1 MTLCLFGIHNLT
13 KTEEKHIK
21 VGFIFVGD
29 EITPYTNNFIKARN
43 HIKEVYGDR
52 IECVT
57 TYNVTEGQIEKP
69 LQELIDGGCDYI
81 IAASYGYGPDVKAV
95 AKKYPNIQFC
105 VPTGDNA
112 NEKPVLSNYHNCFGE
127 IYQGRYVC
135 GKVAGMKIKQM
146 IDENIITKEQF
157 VKFVENSVK
166 FEELMMMYRC
176 AIREV
181 QTKLEILNDEFK
193 TKRQR
198 NPIDSIR
205 SRIKSPLSIYEKL
218 KRRNHPISIQSIA
231 DNLNDVAG
239 IRVVCPF
246 ISDIYDV
253 ARMLI
258 SQDDVEVMEV
268 KDYIKNPKPNGY
280 RSLHYVVIIPIFLSS
295 GKEYMKVEVQIR
307 TIAMNFWASL
317 EHQMHYKQFDNDD
330 MPEIVKQLTE
340 CAENIYH
347 TDVRMQEIREDIHK
361 FNE

>member
-1 MTLCLFGIHNLT
+1 M
-13 KTEEKHIK
+13 
-21 VGFIFVGD
+21 
-29 EITPYTNNFIKARN
+29 
-43 HIKEVYGDR
+43 
-52 IECVT
+52 
-57 TYNVTEGQIEKP
+57 
-69 LQELIDGGCDYI
+69 
-81 IAASYGYGPDVKAV
+81 S
-95 AKKYPNIQFC
+95 
-105 VPTGDNA
+105 
-112 NEKPVLSNYHNCFGE
+112 
-127 IYQGRYVC
+127 
-135 GKVAGMKIKQM
+135 
-146 IDENIITKEQF
+146 
-157 VKFVENSVK
+157 
-166 FEELMMMYRC
+166 
-176 AIREV
+176 
-181 QTKLEILNDEFK
+181 
-193 TKRQR
+193 
-198 NPIDSIR
+198 
-205 SRIKSPLSIYEKL
+205 
-218 KRRNHPISIQSIA
+218 
-231 DNLNDVAG
+231 G

>member
-1 MTLCLFGIHNLT
+1 MNELELLNG
-13 KTEEKHIK
+13 TEEVI
-21 VGFIFVGD
+21 
-29 EITPYTNNFIKARN
+29 P
-43 HIKEVYGDR
+43 
-52 IECVT
+52 
-57 TYNVTEGQIEKP
+57 
-69 LQELIDGGCDYI
+69 
-81 IAASYGYGPDVKAV
+81 
-95 AKKYPNIQFC
+95 
-105 VPTGDNA
+105 
-112 NEKPVLSNYHNCFGE
+112 
-127 IYQGRYVC
+127 
-135 GKVAGMKIKQM
+135 
-146 IDENIITKEQF
+146 ENIITKEQF

-218 KRRNHPISIQSIA
+218 KRRNYPVSIQSIA
-231 DNLNDVAG
+231 DNLN
-239 IRVVCPF
+239 
-246 ISDIYDV
+246 DV

-340 CAENIYH
+340 CAENIYQ

>member
-1 MTLCLFGIHNLT
+1 MNELELLND
-13 KTEEKHIK
+13 TEE
-21 VGFIFVGD
+21 
-29 EITPYTNNFIKARN
+29 
-43 HIKEVYGDR
+43 
-52 IECVT
+52 
-57 TYNVTEGQIEKP
+57 
-69 LQELIDGGCDYI
+69 I
-81 IAASYGYGPDVKAV
+81 IP
-95 AKKYPNIQFC
+95 
-105 VPTGDNA
+105 
-112 NEKPVLSNYHNCFGE
+112 
-127 IYQGRYVC
+127 
-135 GKVAGMKIKQM
+135 
-146 IDENIITKEQF
+146 ENIITKEQF

-205 SRIKSPLSIYEKL
+205 SRIKSPLSMYEKL

-231 DNLNDVAG
+231 DNLNDVAR

-280 RSLHYVVIIPIFLSS
+280 RSLHYV

>member
-1 MTLCLFGIHNLT
+1 MFIMVTWSSSTQIFQQALFCEISGLLWDVEYLC
-13 KTEEKHIK
+13 
-21 VGFIFVGD
+21 
-29 EITPYTNNFIKARN
+29 
-43 HIKEVYGDR
+43 
-52 IECVT
+52 
-57 TYNVTEGQIEKP
+57 
-69 LQELIDGGCDYI
+69 
-81 IAASYGYGPDVKAV
+81 
-95 AKKYPNIQFC
+95 QFC
-105 VPTGDNA
+105 FTSRN
-112 NEKPVLSNYHNCFGE
+112 KLTY
-127 IYQGRYVC
+127 
-135 GKVAGMKIKQM
+135 
-146 IDENIITKEQF
+146 
-157 VKFVENSVK
+157 
-166 FEELMMMYRC
+166 FEYSFQINDKASLG
-176 AIREV
+176 
-181 QTKLEILNDEFK
+181 TKLEILNDEFK

-218 KRRNHPISIQSIA
+218 KRRNYPVSIQSIA

-340 CAENIYH
+340 CAENIYQ

>member
-1 MTLCLFGIHNLT
+1 MDKLGLLDD
-13 KTEEKHIK
+13 
-21 VGFIFVGD
+21 D
-29 EITPYTNNFIKARN
+29 E
-43 HIKEVYGDR
+43 
-52 IECVT
+52 
-57 TYNVTEGQIEKP
+57 Q
-69 LQELIDGGCDYI
+69 LM
-81 IAASYGYGPDVKAV
+81 
-95 AKKYPNIQFC
+95 
-105 VPTGDNA
+105 VP
-112 NEKPVLSNYHNCFGE
+112 E
-127 IYQGRYVC
+127 IV
-135 GKVAGMKIKQM
+135 
-146 IDENIITKEQF
+146 NKEQF
-157 VKFVENSVK
+157 MKFVENSSK

-205 SRIKSPLSIYEKL
+205 SRIKTPMSIYEKL
-218 KRRNHPISIQSIA
+218 RRRDYPISIQSIA

-253 ARMLI
+253 AKMLI
-258 SQDDVEVMEV
+258 SQDDIEVMEV

-317 EHQMHYKQFDNDD
+317 EHQMHYKQFENNE
-330 MPEIVKQLTE
+330 MPEIVNQLTD
-340 CAENIYH
+340 CAESIYR

-361 FNE
+361 INLD

>member
-1 MTLCLFGIHNLT
+1 MDELELLSDDEQLIMPDILT
-13 KTEEKHIK
+13 
-21 VGFIFVGD
+21 
-29 EITPYTNNFIKARN
+29 R
-43 HIKEVYGDR
+43 
-52 IECVT
+52 
-57 TYNVTEGQIEKP
+57 
-69 LQELIDGGCDYI
+69 
-81 IAASYGYGPDVKAV
+81 
-95 AKKYPNIQFC
+95 
-105 VPTGDNA
+105 
-112 NEKPVLSNYHNCFGE
+112 
-127 IYQGRYVC
+127 
-135 GKVAGMKIKQM
+135 
-146 IDENIITKEQF
+146 EQF
-157 VKFVENSVK
+157 MKFVEKSSK

-198 NPIDSIR
+198 NPIDTIR
-205 SRIKSPLSIYEKL
+205 SRIKAPMSIYEKL
-218 KRRNHPISIQSIA
+218 RRRGYPVSIQSIA

-253 ARMLI
+253 AKMLI
-258 SQDDVEVMEV
+258 SQDDIEVMEV

-280 RSLHYVVIIPIFLSS
+280 RSLHYVIIIPIFLSS

-317 EHQMHYKQFDNDD
+317 EHQMHYKQFENDE
-330 MPEIVKQLTE
+330 MPEIVNQLTD

-361 FNE
+361 MNL